1 MQRPVHDC
9 GNLGSRFFLHAGDQ
23 VAVDVE
29 RERNR
34 RMAEPLRHDLRMD
47 TRRHRRRR
55 GVCRRSCRRILGRPA
70 AATVRLK
77 RWLMRCG
84 SSGAPSSRT
93 KTYPGSIQIS
103 ASRVRSAS
111 WC

>member
-9 GNLGSRFFLHAGDQ
+9 GNLGGRFFLHAGDQ

-47 TRRHRRRR
+47 TRRHRRRHGGVQQVVQAVLGEACR
-55 GVCRRSCRRILGRPA
+55 GDGEAEEVG
-70 AATVRLK
+70 
-77 RWLMRCG
+77 
-84 SSGAPSSRT
+84 
-93 KTYPGSIQIS
+93 
-103 ASRVRSAS
+103 
-111 WC
+111 